1 MNKLI
6 DRVAWAKEALEK
18 VQPDYA
24 IVWEDPETPEEPVH
38 VTVPSPEWMAMARYG
53 GLLPPVEVYHEI
65 EDTLTADGKV
75 TKGHLLHD
83 TDPVGPMTQEEAI
96 EYILMKDVPRRVW
109 QQSHNRQMFYIVP
122 RSAVPTNR
130 TFRNAWRLN
139 NG

>member
-6 DRVAWAKEALEK
+6 DRVAWAHGELPK
-18 VQPDYA
+18 VQPKYC
-24 IVWEDPETPEEPVH
+24 IVWEDPDTPDEPLH
-38 VTVPSPEWMAMARYG
+38 VTTPAPEWLAMAMYG

-65 EDTLTADGKV
+65 EDTLTADGTV

-83 TDPVGPMTQEEAI
+83 TDPVPAMTEEEAM
-96 EYILMKDVPRRVW
+96 EYLAQKDVPRRVW
-109 QQSHNRQMFYIVP
+109 QKSHNRQMFYIVP